1 MFYLLQKKKTENKE
15 MNFQR
20 DKFKAYLGLYICSF
34 PGFLCGVR
42 YSFLKEF
49 LPSPK
54 VGRIPWLDPQQR
66 ESNSRE
72 LSVSRKTKSSV
83 IV

>member
-1 MFYLLQKKKTENKE
+1 MFYLLQKKNPENKE

-20 DKFKAYLGLYICSF
+20 DKFKAYLELYVCSF
-34 PGFLCGVR
+34 PRLLCGVR

-54 VGRIPWLDPQQR
+54 VGRILWLDPW
-66 ESNSRE
+66 
-72 LSVSRKTKSSV
+72 
-83 IV
+83 

>member
-1 MFYLLQKKKTENKE
+1 MYYLLQKNPENKE

-20 DKFKAYLGLYICSF
+20 DRFKGYLGLDFRSF
-34 PGFLCGVR
+34 PGLLCGVR

-54 VGRIPWLDPQQR
+54 VGRIPWLDPWQR
-66 ESNSRE
+66 ESNSR
-72 LSVSRKTKSSV
+72 
-83 IV
+83 

>member
-1 MFYLLQKKKTENKE
+1 MFYLLQKKKKQKTKKWI
-15 MNFQR
+15 FR